1 MITELTKEQK
11 KALRS
16 AAEKGMANATKSL
29 SQLVESKI
37 VVETAM
43 VDFLPVS
50 EIPKRVG
57 GPETLSMG
65 IYLRMMGDVGGTSLL
80 MLSRDSALSL
90 VDILYERDRGTT
102 QILNQDDRS
111 ALGEIG
117 NVLTA
122 SYLTE
127 LGNLLKVS
135 LYHSPPCI
143 VFDVA
148 NSLIGFVLRGMN
160 SNVSNVLVTQIK
172 FKGNKGEIGGDFIF
186 LLDSS
191 SLSVLVNKI
200 DKRLHP
206 T

>member
-1 MITELTKEQK
+1 MTELSNEQK
-11 KALRS
+11 KALRK
-16 AAEKGMANATKSL
+16 AAEKGMANATRSL

-37 VVETAM
+37 IVETTM

-50 EIPKRVG
+50 KIPERVG

-65 IYLRMMGDVGGTSLL
+65 IYLRMMGDIGGTSLL
-80 MLSRDSALSL
+80 MLSRDSSLAL
-90 VDILYERDRGTT
+90 VDILYERECGTT

-135 LYHSPPCI
+135 LYQCPPCI

-148 NSLIGFVLRGMN
+148 SSLIGFVLRGMN
-160 SNVSNVLVTQIK
+160 TSVSSVLVTQLK
-172 FKGNKGEIGGDFIF
+172 FKGTVGEIKGDFIF

-191 SLSVLVNKI
+191 SLSILMNKL
-200 DKRLHP
+200 DKQMHSH
-206 T
+206 